1 MENREQTWDRSNR
14 DDIGGQNLPIRRPFH
29 NDDDNGDDVYMIMM
43 MIMMMMATSSAK
55 MITIIII
62 VTINMHSNVMF
73 NIA

>member
-43 MIMMMMATSSAK
+43 MMATSSMK